1 MYRILHSAL
10 PAPQLSCSGCI
21 DWEQHSSEHSALAH
35 SFDGALLLG
44 DFAPVTSPDAI
55 NSATVGAIM
64 GNENTGSTS
73 LSDTGIDY
81 RQLIAQ
87 LSIYFTLKM
96 GDMIVVE
103 LGNSQS
109 VLSPGDTATACLNGD
124 LKLTIRVK

>member
-1 MYRILHSAL
+1 M
-10 PAPQLSCSGCI
+10 
-21 DWEQHSSEHSALAH
+21 
-35 SFDGALLLG
+35 
-44 DFAPVTSPDAI
+44 
-55 NSATVGAIM
+55 
-64 GNENTGSTS
+64 S